1 MKHRYP
7 TIAAITFLAFMLI
20 TVSSSTAPTSSAQMF
35 SKAPQQSLRVVSAT
49 LSASPEAY
57 DGQCPVTINF
67 SGNITVKGKGQ
78 VKYTFIRSDGATAPV
93 YTLDFQQ
100 EDSLRV
106 DTTWALSLPTFNEWV
121 AIRILSPNEMES
133 DRAYF
138 KGSCGKPATAPS
150 QTFKLPTI
158 AVPTFRLPNAKA
170 PEQSLQVT
178 SAKLISSPEVYDG
191 QCPVTLK
198 FNGEITANG
207 KGQVQYTFIRSDGA
221 TAPTYTLDFNGADTK
236 PVDTTWT
243 LSLPA
248 FNGWVAIKILSP
260 NELESEH
267 AFFKGTCLNQ
277 MTSPTDK
284 ELPMPIPQPSWERSP
299 NGSPV
304 NNPGRNWDFEEGGL
318 VGWTATGT
326 AFNHQPTLGDNVF
339 TERVRTDMTLERG
352 GIGGDYWK
360 RVPYRIGHH
369 LGAWIGT
376 KENHPNAAAT
386 LGIVAGDPG
395 IGTLTSGEFPL
406 DEAHRFIAFMVGGG
420 RDVATE
426 RVELQVRGENDA
438 DIAEVTRIVSG
449 RRDAAAG
456 LAALFGGSLR
466 PAANGVGSRDGN
478 YVIALSASGQNSEV
492 MRPMVFEVP
501 STLRGRQGRIRII
514 DNSREEW
521 GHINVDDFRFG
532 ATRPPDRTLP
542 VWGFA
547 DTHAHPMN
555 DLAFGGN
562 IIQGSM
568 YARDGSAFG
577 SDRYRMTALPPMFEK
592 MQWGELGKIAGML
605 SPFYLGGTSAVPAFP
620 PLGPGLG
627 TLAGEAA
634 REISRPMRTGYP
646 ELQGYPSTS
655 QMAGQTMYGEWV
667 HRAYDG
673 GLRLMSALA
682 VNTWVISS
690 HPLKRRI
697 MGSTQPED
705 DKGSTNVQVQD
716 IKTWASRPE
725 NRPWVEIALTPA
737 DARRIIGSN
746 KLAIVIGI
754 ELDTLG
760 NFVPNRHFKE
770 PGAVVMPDNPDRQRE
785 LIREELKRL
794 YDQGVRQ
801 IGPFHYVSGVWGGAA
816 MSQRF
821 FNDVNRGITG
831 ENVEVAS
838 GPEGIRYRL
847 DMDGWGIT
855 GVAART
861 ALTQDLPNMQNGS
874 NWQSTRGGHVNAM
887 GLTTA
892 GKILFEEMTLRG
904 FLIDTDHSS
913 HRSTDGMLELAE
925 ARGYPLLTSHSDY
938 LDLGLTG
945 LGEFTYIGFVYDD
958 ASNLRNFD
966 TTLLDSLRNERMVTR
981 NTVRRIAALGGTTG
995 AIMWLP
1001 RRTTWGN
1008 TVPNDCDGS
1017 SKTWAQLY
1025 QYAVEQMGGHGVAL
1039 STDRL
1044 TMYPRFGPN
1053 AAFALGTEGSSM
1065 PRRDER
1071 RFAQVELQHNGVR
1084 YDVPISEW
1092 GASRFKV
1099 AGSTGAWQK
1108 TPVRDSS
1115 TRESSTWESHPAEI
1129 GDAWIALAAISAGR
1143 NPRMMR
1149 NHGIDGGNRVVDY
1162 AYGFGATREDDLV
1175 SDGALLPGS
1184 LDSRIAAY
1192 CVKERITPNEI
1203 RRVRVGPRAFE
1214 EYWWVKRA
1222 WEEWNRMSGSNEPL
1236 RRHVFGYR
1244 NLNGERISRDF
1255 DINIDGAA
1263 HYGMLP
1269 DVLQDVAN
1277 SHPSPTEVGAYFD
1290 PLFRSAEDY
1299 IRMWEKARRA
1309 AGILDTDP

>member
-1 MKHRYP
+1 
-7 TIAAITFLAFMLI
+7 
-20 TVSSSTAPTSSAQMF
+20 MF
-35 SKAPQQSLRVVSAT
+35 SKAPQESIQVVSAT
-49 LSASPEAY
+49 LTASPGAY

-67 SGNITVKGKGQ
+67 SGNITVKGRGQ
-78 VKYTFIRSDGATAPV
+78 VRYTFIRSDGATGPV
-93 YTLDFQQ
+93 YTLDFEKQ
-100 EDSLRV
+100 DSIRV
-106 DTTWALSLPTFNEWV
+106 DTTWTLSLPTFNEWV

-133 DRAYF
+133 ERAFF
-138 KGSCGKPATAPS
+138 KGSCGKPATGPS
-150 QTFKLPTI
+150 QRFKLPTI
-158 AVPTFRLPNAKA
+158 AVPTISLPKPQAQ
-170 PEQSLQVT
+170 EQSLQVT
-178 SAKLISSPEVYDG
+178 SAKLVSTPEVYDG
-191 QCPVTLK
+191 QCPVTLN
-198 FNGEITANG
+198 FNGEISASG

-221 TAPTYTLDFNGADTK
+221 TAPTYTLEFNGADTK
-236 PVDTTWT
+236 AVDTTWT

-248 FNGWVAIKILSP
+248 FNGWVAIRILSP

-267 AFFKGTCLNQ
+267 AFFKGTCLNRV
-277 MTSPTDK
+277 TSPTEK
-284 ELPMPIPQPSWERSP
+284 ELAIYAPSPERPPVKHLPMPIPQPSWERSP
-299 NGSPV
+299 NESPV

-339 TERVRTDMTLERG
+339 AERVRTDMTLERG

-360 RVPYRIGHH
+360 RVPYPIGHH

-376 KENHPNAAAT
+376 KEYHPSAADA
-386 LGIVAGDPG
+386 LGIIAGDAA

-426 RVELQVRGENDA
+426 RVELQIRGENDA
-438 DIAEVTRIVSG
+438 DIAEVTRIISG
-449 RRDAAAG
+449 HRNAAAA
-456 LAALFGGSLR
+456 LALLFGGSLR
-466 PAANGVGSRDGN
+466 PAENGVGSRDGN

-492 MRPMVFEVP
+492 MRPVVIEVP
-501 STLRGRQGRIRII
+501 PAWRGRQARIRII
-514 DNSREEW
+514 DNSRESW

-532 ATRPPDRTLP
+532 ATRPRDRALP
-542 VWGFA
+542 LWGFA

-562 IIQGSM
+562 VIQGSL

-577 SDRYRMTALPPMFEK
+577 SDRYRRAALPAMFEN

-690 HPLKRRI
+690 HPLKKRVLR
-697 MGSTQPED
+697 STQPED
-705 DKGSTNVQVQD
+705 DKGSTNVQVLD
-716 IKTWASRPE
+716 IKAWASRPE

-760 NFVPNRHFKE
+760 NFVPNGYFNDRR
-770 PGAVVMPDNPDRQRE
+770 AVIMPDHPDRQQALISGE
-785 LIREELKRL
+785 LDKL
-794 YDQGVRQ
+794 YAQGVRQ

-831 ENVEVAS
+831 ENVVVAS
-838 GPEGIRYRL
+838 GAEGIRYRL
-847 DMDGWGIT
+847 DMDGWGPS

-861 ALTQDLPNMQNGS
+861 ALTQDLPFMQHGA

-892 GKILFEEMTLRG
+892 GKILFEEMTKRG

-913 HRSTDGMLELAE
+913 HLSTDDMLGLAE

-945 LGEFTYIGFVYDD
+945 PGEFTNVGFVYNDNQ
-958 ASNLRNFD
+958 NLTNFD
-966 TTLLDSLRNERMVTR
+966 TTLLDPLRNERMVTR

-1001 RRTTWGN
+1001 RRTPWGN
-1008 TVPNDCDGS
+1008 AVPNDCDGS
-1017 SKTWAQLY
+1017 SKTWAQAY

-1039 STDRL
+1039 STDRI

-1053 AAFALGTEGSSM
+1053 AAFALGTESFSM

-1071 RFAQVELQHNGVR
+1071 RFTQVELQHNGVR

-1092 GASRFKV
+1092 AASRFKV

-1115 TRESSTWESHPAEI
+1115 TSEPTTWESHPVEI
-1129 GDAWIALAAISAGR
+1129 GDAWMALAALAAGR
-1143 NPRMMR
+1143 NPRTMR
-1149 NHGIDGGNRVVDY
+1149 NHGIDGGPRVIDY
-1162 AYGFGATREDDLV
+1162 AWGFGADREEDLE
-1175 SDGALLPGS
+1175 SDGGIHATTT
-1184 LDSRIAAY
+1184 LDSRFAAF
-1192 CVKERITPNEI
+1192 CVKRGILPSAI
-1203 RRVRVGPRAFE
+1203 RRYPNAPGIWE
-1214 EYWWVKRA
+1214 QYWWVKRA
-1222 WEEWNRMSGSNEPL
+1222 WDQWGRMNGTNDPL
-1236 RRHVFGYR
+1236 RRHVFG
-1244 NLNGERISRDF
+1244 NRDF
-1255 DINIDGAA
+1255 DVNLDGVA
-1263 HYGMLP
+1263 HYGLLP
-1269 DVLQDVAN
+1269 DFLQDVAN
-1277 SHPSPTEVGAYFD
+1277 SHTRPAEVGAFFD

-1299 IRMWEKARRA
+1299 IQMWEKARQA
-1309 AGILDTDP
+1309 AGLRDSEP